1 MSDKNLTAVQSQI
14 LLSPK
19 RQQSRQYVNV
29 GRGDLVCAVKNQ
41 GIPVHHHRPDQGAIR
56 QGKDHCKKLLIVW
69 HPKNTTSYYVPG
81 VPIFFTSLT
90 IIIKCFFQYEKM
102 QYPPDKT
109 VPQNIGIV
117 AEVQQEILPFVF
129 PGK

>member
-1 MSDKNLTAVQSQI
+1 MKRSSRKEQIHCIIQFNQIRTSFVRELQNEVKMRDKNLTAVQSQI

-19 RQQSRQYVNV
+19 RQQSGQYVNV

-69 HPKNTTSYYVPG
+69 HPKNTTLYYIPG
-81 VPIFFTSLT
+81 IPIYL
-90 IIIKCFFQYEKM
+90 Q
-102 QYPPDKT
+102 
-109 VPQNIGIV
+109 V
-117 AEVQQEILPFVF
+117 
-129 PGK
+129 